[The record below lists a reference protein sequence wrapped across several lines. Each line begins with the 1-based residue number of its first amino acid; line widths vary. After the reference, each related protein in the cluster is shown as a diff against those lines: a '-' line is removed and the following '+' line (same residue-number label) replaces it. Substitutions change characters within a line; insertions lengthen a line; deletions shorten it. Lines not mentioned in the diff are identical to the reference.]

1 MVELTWEIRLV
12 FLFEGALLV
21 WFSAPFIVNR
31 STRIH
36 ELLAGSALALFY
48 ALGYRSSCQTEIW
61 T

>member
-21 WFSAPFIVNR
+21 WFSTPFIVNR